1 VYGEKFKTKRN
12 YMSFKRILA
21 VGAHPDDVELGCS
34 GTLLRFMQDGAEV
47 DIVVCRDDNV
57 PKPSV
62 WRDRDKMIAE
72 YKKSEELLGL
82 KFNIL
87 KNPTTDDGRPIFQW
101 NSIFVKMMDDIIQS
115 TNYDLIITHSPG
127 DLHQDHVNTF
137 RVVNS
142 ALRRWQGEFW
152 VMEGGPS
159 YSNKNLEFKPNIFV
173 DISKYI
179 NKKIELVSCYD
190 SYFSDTLLHN
200 IKGLAA
206 YRGQMLNVK
215 YAEAFECRWRTI

>member
-1 VYGEKFKTKRN
+1 
-12 YMSFKRILA
+12 MSFKRILA
-21 VGAHPDDVELGCS
+21 IGAHPDDVELGCS
-34 GTLLRFMQDGAEV
+34 GTLLKYQAEGSHI
-47 DIVVCRDDNV
+47 DIVICRDDNA

-62 WRDRDKMIAE
+62 WRDREKMQQE
-72 YKKSEELLGL
+72 YKKSEELFGI

-87 KNPTTDDGRPIFQW
+87 KNPTTSEGRPVFEW
-101 NSIFVKMMDDIIQS
+101 NSTFVKMMDDIINK

-127 DLHQDHVNTF
+127 DYHQDHVNTF
-137 RVVNS
+137 NVVNS

-152 VMEGGPS
+152 LMEGGP
-159 YSNKNLEFKPNIFV
+159 YSNKNQQFKPNIFV

-215 YAEAFECRWRTI
+215 YAEAFQCLWKTI

>member
-1 VYGEKFKTKRN
+1 
-12 YMSFKRILA
+12 MSFKRILA
-21 VGAHPDDVELGCS
+21 VGAHPDDIELGCS
-34 GTLLRFMQDGAEV
+34 GSLLRFMQEGAEV

-62 WRDRDKMIAE
+62 WRDRDKMITE
-72 YKKSEELLGL
+72 YKKSEELFGI

-87 KNPTTDDGRPIFQW
+87 KNPITTEGRPVFEW
-101 NSIFVKMMDDIIQS
+101 NSTFVKMMDDII
-115 TNYDLIITHSPG
+115 NKADYDLVITHSPG
-127 DLHQDHVNTF
+127 DYHQDHVNTF
-137 RVVNS
+137 NVVNS

-152 VMEGGPS
+152 LMEGGP
-159 YSNKNLEFKPNIFV
+159 YSNKNQQFKPNIFV
-173 DISKYI
+173 DISKHI

-206 YRGQMLNVK
+206 YRGQMLGVK
-215 YAEAFECRWRTI
+215 YAEAFDCKWRTI